1 MKLTVNKVKE
11 GTLEEFA
18 DRYGFEMVV
27 KERANPSDPNM
38 KFYAKFPRCEI
49 LERSLLIGKC
59 GNGETVEDA
68 IRDYASQI
76 SGELLVKNAHTKER
90 QEIRV
95 WRLTCE

>member
-1 MKLTVNKVKE
+1 MKITVNKIKE

-18 DRYGFEMVV
+18 DSYGLEMVV
-27 KERANPSDPNM
+27 KERSRPSDPSM

-49 LERSLLIGKC
+49 LKRSLLIGKS

-68 IRDYASQI
+68 IKDYASQI

-95 WRLTCE
+95 WRLV